1 MEGRRKMGV
10 YTSGELFVESKIAIK
25 NIWELS
31 LKVKEG
37 EHGRLFLLGS
47 LDEEA
52 GHSALL
58 HSLENSQVKLYGKEE
73 LFFCGFIKQAEL
85 IHEGKGFTLKLGAVS
100 STFLLDLEK
109 KSRSFQ
115 ETQKTYK
122 EVFWSTLKEEP
133 GASLW
138 MYGKDKTLDTP
149 AYQLEETDW
158 QWIKRMASWLGEPSF
173 PGIYSKEPSIHIG
186 LPQGRNYEADETEVT
201 ETKIWRDEGEIYR
214 QIRTGENWNLGDR
227 VQWRGKE
234 YVVGEKEGKLEK
246 GLWLFYYTIA
256 KKGAF
261 NIKPYEHVEFT
272 GRRLAATVLERKK
285 ELVRVKFEMD
295 REQEKK
301 KAYWY
306 PWCPVSGNVFYCMPE
321 EGEKVYIELEDSRG
335 SKARAVEGVHRNG
348 KGNPQMLPAHR
359 LFTTRDKKRITLT
372 EEKIAFQD
380 FKRKEPLELLLNDL
394 TGIDAR
400 SHQKLVIWAKED
412 IGIKGE
418 TIYFQAPKEISILR
432 KNAFSPSV
440 INMCN
445 GFDSIGQTNQVIAG
459 KEGMDAF
466 PQFTEKNNNVR
477 EKEEYSLLGI
487 EEGMI
492 ASTPMARSKGQVDKK
507 IGGCMV
513 EDIIYE

>member
-1 MEGRRKMGV
+1 MGV
-10 YTSGELFVESKIAIK
+10 YISGELFVESKIAIES
-25 NIWELS
+25 IWELS
-31 LKVKEG
+31 LEVKEG
-37 EHGRLFLLGS
+37 EHGKLILLGS
-47 LDEEA
+47 VNEET

-58 HSLENSQVKLYGKEE
+58 HPLENSPVKLYGKGE
-73 LFFCGFIKQAEL
+73 LFFWGLIKQAEL
-85 IHEGKGFTLKLGAVS
+85 IHEGEGFTLKLAAVS

-115 ETQKTYK
+115 ETKRTYK
-122 EVFWSTLKEEP
+122 EVFHSVLEEVP
-133 GASLW
+133 RASLW
-138 MYGKDKTLDTP
+138 MYGKDRTLGTP

-173 PGIYSKEPSIHIG
+173 PDIYSKEPRIYIG
-186 LPQGRNYEADETEVT
+186 LPQEGFYEADEMGVT
-201 ETKIWRDEGEIYR
+201 ETKIWRAQGEIYR

-227 VQWRGKE
+227 VQWRGRE
-234 YVVGEKEGKLEK
+234 YVVGEKKGRLEK

-256 KKGAF
+256 RKDAF
-261 NIKPYEHVEFT
+261 SIKPYEHLEVT
-272 GRRLAATVLERKK
+272 GRRLVATVLETKE

-306 PWCPVSGNVFYCMPE
+306 PWCPVSGNLFYCMPK

-348 KGNPQMLPAHR
+348 KGNPEMLPAHR
-359 LFTTRDKKRITLT
+359 LFTTRDKKRMTLSK
-372 EEKIAFQD
+372 ENIAFED
-380 FKRKEPLELLLNDL
+380 FKRKEILGLLLNDL
-394 TGIDAR
+394 TGIVAR
-400 SHQKLVIWAKED
+400 SHQKLVIWAKKD

-432 KNAFSPSV
+432 KNAFSPAV

-445 GFDSIGQTNQVIAG
+445 GFDSVGQTNQVVAG

-466 PQFTEKNNNVR
+466 PQFSEKNNNIR
-477 EKEEYSLLGI
+477 EKEEYSLLGM
-487 EEGMI
+487 EEGVI
-492 ASTPMARSKGQVDKK
+492 ASTPMVRRKGQADRK
-507 IGGCMV
+507 IGGCIV
-513 EDIIYE
+513 EDMIYE